1 MVFSRKKLNFSPA
14 PLTLNGNS
22 LPWVDSAKYLGNN
35 ITSVMDGMIS
45 DCKMKRAKFIQ
56 RNCELIQEFRI
67 AHPAVKCSINSIYN
81 SSFPGALLWDF
92 TSETFNQFVNSWSV
106 SVRDNWI

>member
-1 MVFSRKKLNFSPA
+1 MLDIANTYVSEHSISFSTDVNPNKSKMKGMVFSRKKLNFSPA

-56 RNCELIQEFRI
+56 RTTVGF
-67 AHPAVKCSINSIYN
+67 H
-81 SSFPGALLWDF
+81 G
-92 TSETFNQFVNSWSV
+92 
-106 SVRDNWI
+106 